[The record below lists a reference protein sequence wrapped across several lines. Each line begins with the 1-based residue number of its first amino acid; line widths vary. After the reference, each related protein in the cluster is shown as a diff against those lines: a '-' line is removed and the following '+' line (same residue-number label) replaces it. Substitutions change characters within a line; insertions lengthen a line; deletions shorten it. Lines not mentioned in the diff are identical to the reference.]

1 MVIFL
6 PVQDTHEET
15 SMLLRSRLSFWFCS
29 ACCLTLLAFGSGCNI
44 LGAAA
49 QVLPQPDILPAYK
62 GLSGQTVGVMVWV
75 DRGVRIDYPALQ
87 GDVGRGLTAKLSQIT
102 NPKDPKELEKVPP
115 EMAHIQYLNPMSI
128 IRFQEDHPE
137 LEGLPS
143 TDIAKRL
150 GVTRVIY
157 LEVYSFETRPHESI
171 DLFKGTLLSKLEVL
185 EVSSGLDGAKTAR
198 VAYSDSD
205 LRSVYPAN
213 RPEGIAGT
221 DVSSEY
227 IYRKT
232 VDQFTADVA
241 IKFVTHPSEK

>member
-1 MVIFL
+1 MHLWPRHSTFICF
-6 PVQDTHEET
+6 
-15 SMLLRSRLSFWFCS
+15 
-29 ACCLTLLAFGSGCNI
+29 ACCSLITALASGCNLI
-44 LGAAA
+44 GAAA
-49 QVLPQPDILPAYK
+49 QVLPQPDILPSYK

-75 DRGVRIDYPALQ
+75 DRGVRIDNPSLQ
-87 GDVGRGLTAKLSQIT
+87 GDVARGLTTKFSQVT
-102 NPKDPKELEKVPP
+102 NPKDPKDLEKVPP

-128 IRFQEDHPE
+128 LRFQEDHPE
-137 LEGLPS
+137 LEGMPS

-157 LEVYSFETRPHESI
+157 LEIYSFETRPNESI

-185 EVSSGLDGAKTAR
+185 EISTGPGGVKTAR

-205 LRSVYPAN
+205 LRSVYPPN

-232 VDQFTADVA
+232 VDQFTTDVA
-241 IKFVTHPSEK
+241 TKFVTHPAER

>member
-1 MVIFL
+1 MPFR
-6 PVQDTHEET
+6 PP
-15 SMLLRSRLSFWFCS
+15 RSVWLCC
-29 ACCLTLLAFGSGCNI
+29 ACCLFLTVFGSGCNI

-49 QVLPQPDILPAYK
+49 QVLPQPDILPSYK

-75 DRGVRIDYPALQ
+75 DRGVRIDYPALP
-87 GDVGRGLTAKLSQIT
+87 GDIARGLTGKLSQVT

-128 IRFQEDHPE
+128 LRFQEDHPE

-157 LEVYSFETRPHESI
+157 LEVYSFETRPNESI

-185 EVSSGLDGAKTAR
+185 EISTGPDGVKTAR
-198 VAYSDSD
+198 VAYSDPD
-205 LRSVYPAN
+205 LRSVYPPN

-232 VDQFTADVA
+232 VDQFTSDVA
-241 IKFVTHPSEK
+241 LKFVTHPSER